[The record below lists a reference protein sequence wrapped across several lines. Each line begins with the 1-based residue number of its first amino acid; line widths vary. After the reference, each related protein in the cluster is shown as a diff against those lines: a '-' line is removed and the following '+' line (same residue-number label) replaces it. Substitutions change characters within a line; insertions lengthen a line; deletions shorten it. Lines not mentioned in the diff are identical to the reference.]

1 MTVRESENRKET
13 PPGMIFSGYISRKFR
28 SAIIS
33 GLVIIVCIA
42 VFSPFL
48 YLKSPVSRIQ
58 SLPIPLSGT
67 YDLSGDDTSSAS
79 ETLSAGVSA
88 VSISRGT
95 PLYSKKAET
104 RTYISSAA
112 RLMTAVIA
120 LETLTE
126 DTQITISV
134 DAEAL
139 DLASS
144 QHLNFVKGEKHTV
157 SYLVSA
163 VLYRDSDAAALSL
176 AEYISTDELT
186 FVTRMNDTA
195 KSIGMSNTFFSG
207 TSEKAP
213 HDRVSN
219 SEPTESDQYSTLS
232 DVMIL
237 FRYALQNKSFRETFC
252 QYRNVS
258 FLSDGTPEIISN
270 PMISAMAVSPDL
282 LGLARF
288 SVPGGGSCVLM
299 LSSHNG
305 FEVGFVT
312 HGTPDE
318 PLLSEIGNLINRVY
332 SDYEMSD
339 LVKAG
344 DDYLPVTI
352 DGWENSIRTE
362 FASTVQYIHPK
373 GDDYLTGATHF
384 VVYKDIALPIG
395 KGDALGVVQFV
406 LDDQSIV
413 IAEVVSSEDVWAKTP
428 SASKFLT
435 LLRDNLN
442 LSIIIIIVFL
452 CLVLAVVA
460 KVIISIRRL
469 VILRRRS

>member
-1 MTVRESENRKET
+1 
-13 PPGMIFSGYISRKFR
+13 
-28 SAIIS
+28 
-33 GLVIIVCIA
+33 
-42 VFSPFL
+42 
-48 YLKSPVSRIQ
+48 
-58 SLPIPLSGT
+58 
-67 YDLSGDDTSSAS
+67 
-79 ETLSAGVSA
+79 
-88 VSISRGT
+88 
-95 PLYSKKAET
+95 
-104 RTYISSAA
+104 
-112 RLMTAVIA
+112 MTAVIA

-139 DLASS
+139 DLASP

-195 KSIGMSNTFFSG
+195 KSIGMSNTYFTG
-207 TSEKAP
+207 TSAKASN
-213 HDRVSN
+213 DRSGNPDPAESN
-219 SEPTESDQYSTLS
+219 QYSTLS

-237 FRYALQNKSFRETFC
+237 FRYALQNKSFRDTFC

-270 PMISAMAVSPDL
+270 PMVSAMAVTPDL
-282 LGLARF
+282 IGLASF
-288 SVPGGGSCVLM
+288 SVPGEGSCVLV
-299 LSSHNG
+299 LSSHDG

-312 HGTPDE
+312 RGTPGDQ
-318 PLLSEIGNLINRVY
+318 LLSEIGALINRIY
-332 SDYEMSD
+332 SEFEMSD

-352 DGWENSIRTE
+352 ECWKDGIQTE

-373 GDDYLTGATHF
+373 GDDYLSGAARF
-384 VVYKDIALPIG
+384 VIYKDISLPIG
-395 KGDALGVVQFV
+395 KGDALGVVQFT

-413 IAEVVSSEDVWAKTP
+413 IAEIVSSENVWAKTP

-442 LSIIIIIVFL
+442 LSVIIIIVFL
-452 CLVLAVVA
+452 CLVLVVIT

-469 VILRRRS
+469 LILRCRSKNSDTDVSGKSPSK